1 MGAEFLSLINGT
13 MYFAHL
19 RYLWVSKKLIKGA
32 TNLFRSANTTKVMS
46 DLRLEDWRDEGDKST
61 LDDDEAGELL
71 RWLEIILIA
80 TLEIVSDHS

>member
-32 TNLFRSANTTKVMS
+32 TNLFKSANTINMMK
-46 DLRLEDWRDEGDKST
+46 DLRLEDLWKERDGST
-61 LDDDEAGELL
+61 LDDNQAGKFL

-80 TLEIVSDHS
+80 TLKIVSQHS